1 MGAFNRPANHFE
13 LISNYADYMELMNE
27 SAENIDGTLP
37 FSQAMI
43 ALWREKEKDPNGIA
57 DSFISSM

>member
-1 MGAFNRPANHFE
+1 MPASFNISYNGMVAFSRPANHFE

-37 FSQAMI
+37 FSQA
-43 ALWREKEKDPNGIA
+43 
-57 DSFISSM
+57 